1 MAAVAAAQ
9 RTWLAAH
16 VDSDLLFLWNEA
28 QVSLD
33 LQHRLGQS
41 GMLNVRKFSSIDDSR
56 ATVRAAFALDF
67 GLDVA
72 AVAPAGP
79 AARMDLAALVC
90 AWEVS
95 KEQVSKETQMRA
107 EAKSLRIQRPIS
119 LQEQVSMKRAVEV
132 VTGAIPA
139 SEAPSAEYLSAK
151 TEEVENNLPTAS
163 RLDEVTS
170 TDDAEAVTMAASLD
184 LSGRIQ
190 IVRRKAKTALPNNPE
205 DFRMRMRIE
214 MHAWMFLATKHV
226 NRQWLQGMTV
236 AGWNRYVDHFLGKR
250 VYRLS
255 IPSNTSENPIE
266 LQPPWAVVL
275 NYEFECRK
283 EILRAVREQNHTI
296 DEGLLSVVTNADIKE
311 VHFTTPIAL
320 GGSKSSVKRKGL
332 EEDEQEGSGG
342 RHRNGR
348 GKHRKENGKGS
359 GKQQSGKGS
368 GKGKGKGKGAKGKL
382 MANTTDGRQICF
394 PYNSPTGCEEP
405 CPHGRIHVCRK
416 KGCGGAHSMADCK
429 R

>member
-1 MAAVAAAQ
+1 
-9 RTWLAAH
+9 
-16 VDSDLLFLWNEA
+16 
-28 QVSLD
+28 
-33 LQHRLGQS
+33 
-41 GMLNVRKFSSIDDSR
+41 
-56 ATVRAAFALDF
+56 
-67 GLDVA
+67 
-72 AVAPAGP
+72 
-79 AARMDLAALVC
+79 
-90 AWEVS
+90 
-95 KEQVSKETQMRA
+95 
-107 EAKSLRIQRPIS
+107 
-119 LQEQVSMKRAVEV
+119 MKRAVEV
-132 VTGAIPA
+132 ITGAIPA
-139 SEAPSAEYLSAK
+139 GEAPSAEYLSAK
-151 TEEVENNLPTAS
+151 TEEVENNIPTAS
-163 RLDEVTS
+163 RLDEITS

-190 IVRRKAKTALPNNPE
+190 IVRRKAKTSLPNNPE

-214 MHAWMFLATKHV
+214 MHVWMFLATKHV

-255 IPSNTSENPIE
+255 IPSSTSENPIE

-283 EILRAVREQNHTI
+283 EIFRAVREQNHTI
-296 DEGLLSVVTNADIKE
+296 DEGLLRVVTNADIKE

-320 GGSKSSVKRKGL
+320 GGAKSSVKRKGQ
-332 EEDEQEGSGG
+332 EEDEYEGSENGKG
-342 RHRNGR
+342 NGKQGR
-348 GKHRKENGKGS
+348 GKHKKENGKGS
-359 GKQQSGKGS
+359 GKQQKGT
-368 GKGKGKGKGAKGKL
+368 GKGKEKGAKGKL